1 MYITSP
7 LRNKRLAQIPATFIN
22 CQVTLSFNR
31 PVVCASALKWFIRYL
46 YYRNLQF
53 LSNVAINQTKDS
65 LLQAL
70 VTSAEFWLFRFSC
83 FPMTKMK
90 KDKRTNNGLE
100 NITQKTKD

>member
-31 PVVCASALKWFIRYL
+31 PVVCASALKWFSRYL

-70 VTSAEFWLFRFSC
+70 VTSAEFWLFWFSC
-83 FPMTKMK
+83 FQRFSNYWTF
-90 KDKRTNNGLE
+90 
-100 NITQKTKD
+100 